1 MFFFLTAAIT
11 STMIGDRSGRVVFT
25 FHCML
30 YIKHETLCLFG
41 FAIPRRELVQLKSV
55 GYESPP
61 RVFDIIIF
69 YNKSVHK
76 VKSKKKKKKNREN
89 LCNLNRVTNRPSR

>member
-1 MFFFLTAAIT
+1 MEGLCSHFIACYT
-11 STMIGDRSGRVVFT
+11 SNTK
-25 FHCML
+25 HCA
-30 YIKHETLCLFG
+30 FSG

-76 VKSKKKKKKNREN
+76 VKTKKKEKEK
-89 LCNLNRVTNRPSR
+89 S